1 MEKVQ
6 KTNENK
12 WLKTAGIA
20 LVSAAAL
27 GVAGVIGWAAAHQ
40 PDEGTHTFRATH
52 TKYGKRKVVFE
63 TAFRAN
69 IQCVVQL
76 LVYHEKCNS
85 YWEPAPGNQG
95 KVIYLTGHKR
105 IY

>member
-1 MEKVQ
+1 MDQ
-6 KTNENK
+6 KSNERK
-12 WLKTAGIA
+12 PWLKTAGLVLGCATA
-20 LVSAAAL
+20 LC
-27 GVAGVIGWAAAHQ
+27 VAGVVGWAAAHQ
-40 PDEGTHTFRATH
+40 PEEGKHNYRATH
-52 TKYGKRKVVFE
+52 RKDGRRKIVFD

-85 YWEPAPGNQG
+85 YWEPAPGNQD
-95 KVIYLTGHKR
+95 KVIYLTGHKH